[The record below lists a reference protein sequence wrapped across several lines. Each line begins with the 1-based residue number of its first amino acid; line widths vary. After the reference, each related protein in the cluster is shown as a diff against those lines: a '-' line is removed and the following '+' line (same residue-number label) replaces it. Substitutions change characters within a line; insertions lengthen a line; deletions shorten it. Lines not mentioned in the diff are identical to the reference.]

1 MAQGFVVTAA
11 LLWAVSGLITKGLL
25 EAGIGP
31 LEITFWRSP
40 LGGSAF
46 LFHASMRHE
55 LRLKT
60 RTDLGVVVGLAV
72 GGLALHFASFALAV
86 DYGGV
91 SLAALSV
98 ALGAWL
104 FLGERM
110 TRPKM
115 ALIAVSVLGL
125 GLVSLGGGRNVQ
137 VSALALLWGG
147 VAALTLASYDL
158 VGKWLLRRYSPLVLS
173 AFLMPLAA
181 LGLLPFV
188 SFTVKTPQHWL
199 MLVVLAGLATYL
211 GHLLY
216 QTGLR
221 RLEASRAALLVSVE
235 PAMAVSLAA
244 LVFGERLAPLGLF
257 GSGLILSAAVVT
269 ASPFGPLK
277 RKGILRGSRTDATL
291 GKTFAQTPYAPFL
304 KYEGAKTPVFEGKER
319 N

>member
-1 MAQGFVVTAA
+1 
-11 LLWAVSGLITKGLL
+11 
-25 EAGIGP
+25 
-31 LEITFWRSP
+31 
-40 LGGSAF
+40 
-46 LFHASMRHE
+46 MRHE

-60 RTDLGVVVGLAV
+60 RTDLGVVAGLAV

-98 ALGAWL
+98 ALGPALVGLGAWL

-188 SFTVKTPQHWL
+188 SFTAKTPRHWL
-199 MLVVLAGLATYL
+199 LLVVLAGLATYL

-257 GSGLILSAAVVT
+257 GSGLILSAAVLT

-291 GKTFAQTPYAPFL
+291 GKPLRKRLTPPS
-304 KYEGAKTPVFEGKER
+304 
-319 N
+319 

>member
-31 LEITFWRSP
+31 LEITFWRSL

-60 RTDLGVVVGLAV
+60 RTDLGVVAGLAV

-98 ALGAWL
+98 ALGPALVGLGAWL

-115 ALIAVSVLGL
+115 ALVALSVLGL
-125 GLVSLGGGRNVQ
+125 GSCR
-137 VSALALLWGG
+137 W
-147 VAALTLASYDL
+147 AAGATS
-158 VGKWLLRRYSPLVLS
+158 RCRPSPS
-173 AFLMPLAA
+173 CGA
-181 LGLLPFV
+181 
-188 SFTVKTPQHWL
+188 
-199 MLVVLAGLATYL
+199 
-211 GHLLY
+211 
-216 QTGLR
+216 
-221 RLEASRAALLVSVE
+221 
-235 PAMAVSLAA
+235 
-244 LVFGERLAPLGLF
+244 
-257 GSGLILSAAVVT
+257 
-269 ASPFGPLK
+269 ASPP
-277 RKGILRGSRTDATL
+277 
-291 GKTFAQTPYAPFL
+291 
-304 KYEGAKTPVFEGKER
+304 
-319 N
+319 